1 MEYTLLRSNRPIDT
15 IAGEPAL
22 VAVGTAAR
30 WALRSEVL
38 PPGAFGFMEGEKMLR
53 ALKSWRWLWI
63 GGLVSLL
70 LAGCTVEGFSF
81 SVGNGDIPE
90 TVVQE
95 DSFQVSGSTRLVV
108 ETDNGHITVRSSG
121 GAGEV
126 RVTATIKNPDKVK
139 YQTDQNGDTVSVSAD
154 MSGNARV
161 DVEVAVPEKA
171 QLELETSNGR
181 ITLSDIDGSVSAK
194 TSNGG
199 ITFAGSLEPG
209 SQNSLRTS
217 NGYVD
222 VTLVN
227 TPGVKLDAETRNGK
241 ISSELPITI
250 TGRSNDDHLTGDI
263 GDGSSSLT
271 IRTRNGDITIK

>member
-1 MEYTLLRSNRPIDT
+1 
-15 IAGEPAL
+15 
-22 VAVGTAAR
+22 
-30 WALRSEVL
+30 
-38 PPGAFGFMEGEKMLR
+38 MLR
-53 ALKSWRWLWI
+53 VLRSWRWLWI

-70 LAGCTVEGFSF
+70 LAGCTDPTGGCTVSIGNLGAPEG
-81 SVGNGDIPE
+81 NPEAPE

-95 DSFQVSGSTRLVV
+95 DSFQVSGSPRLVV
-108 ETDNGHITVRSSG
+108 ETENGAITVRSSG

-126 RVTATIKNPDKVK
+126 RVTAAIKDPDKVE
-139 YQTDQNGDTVSVSAD
+139 YQTGQNGDTVSVSAD
-154 MSGNARV
+154 FSSGIINAQV

-181 ITLSDIDGSVSAK
+181 ITLSNIDGSVSAK

-199 ITFAGSLEPG
+199 ITFAGSLEPE

-217 NGYVD
+217 NGDVD

-227 TPGVKLDAETRNGK
+227 TSGVKLDAETRNGK

-250 TGRSNDDHLTGDI
+250 TGRSNDDRSNDDQLTGDI
-263 GDGSSSLT
+263 GDGSSSLR
-271 IRTRNGDITIK
+271 IRTSNGDITIK

>member
-1 MEYTLLRSNRPIDT
+1 MKAVFGIVL
-15 IAGEPAL
+15 AL
-22 VAVGTAAR
+22 PLVILGC
-30 WALRSEVL
+30 S
-38 PPGAFGFMEGEKMLR
+38 GSISIGEGE
-53 ALKSWRWLWI
+53 
-63 GGLVSLL
+63 
-70 LAGCTVEGFSF
+70 
-81 SVGNGDIPE
+81 PE

-95 DSFQVSGSTRLVV
+95 DSFQVSGSPRLVV
-108 ETDNGHITVRSSG
+108 EIGNGDITVRSSG

-126 RVTATIKNPDKVK
+126 RVTATIKNPGKMK

-154 MSGNARV
+154 VSSGFNINARA

-194 TSNGG
+194 TSNGA
-199 ITFAGSLEPG
+199 ITFAGSLEPE

-217 NGYVD
+217 NGDVD

-250 TGRSNDDHLTGDI
+250 TGRSNDDQLTGDI
-263 GDGSSSLT
+263 GDGSSSLR
-271 IRTRNGDITIK
+271 IRTRNGAITIK